1 MTTFCHHP
9 VRFVQ
14 RSGRIGLILA
24 LISFP
29 LLFPSLAHA
38 QQGAASLTGFVSDSA
53 TKEKMISATVAL
65 RGTTLGA
72 ITNKQGF
79 FTIKEIPPGTYTVT
93 ASFVGYRR
101 VEQELT
107 FAPGE
112 SKRVEFELPPNPVTT
127 KEITV
132 TADDEIERREILVSR
147 VDIPVEQLSQLRIG
161 GEADIFRSL
170 QYLPGVLTS
179 SQLSSGLYIRGGSPD
194 QNLVLIDGSTVYNP
208 SHLLGFFSTFNPDA
222 VKNVELIKG
231 GYPAEY
237 GGRLSAVLDLT
248 QKDGNR
254 EKVEGVASVGAISSR
269 LSLQGPLGAGSWFI
283 GGRRTYLDLILG
295 LLPQDPAEPFPDFA
309 FYDANAKLTQN
320 LGDNDIISASGFLSR
335 DDLGLNGGGIDFNV
349 HIGNKAGALRWNH
362 IFNESLFAVLNIS
375 GSQYENG
382 FVGNNSGFGF
392 IVENTITDYTAKGS
406 MEWFITNDATLKGG
420 VEITNYTFSYYQ
432 NTTGSDTAIASGT
445 QQAGLTNLKIRDWT
459 GSAFLQGNYQL
470 TDLIGLQAGLRIDH
484 YDQLQQ
490 TYLDP
495 RLAVRLQVQPGVA
508 VKGAWGVFHQYLH
521 LASLPDFSFF
531 DTWLPTDS
539 TSLPGIGNH
548 YIAGVETEAWE
559 GVNLN
564 VDVYFKTMENLTEL
578 NRFNTRAGTVSQ
590 IFYTG
595 KGHSYGAELFLQ
607 KRAGQLTGWVGYG
620 LGFIA
625 AQFDSING
633 GREFRPKYDR
643 RHDIKVVAQYKINE
657 RWEVGA
663 SFAFQSGQSY
673 TGATSRF
680 RTHLPGD
687 TVAADVVVP
696 SERFG
701 LRLPPSHQLN
711 INANY
716 TSTLFGLPM
725 RLLIDLYN
733 VYSRRDI
740 WFRYYDTTTDETKV
754 TDVRLLP
761 IIPSVALEVK
771 F

>member
-1 MTTFCHHP
+1 MTFSHYHLWL
-9 VRFVQ
+9 R
-14 RSGRIGLILA
+14 RSWVAGLA
-24 LISFP
+24 LLLALLMAFP
-29 LLFPSLAHA
+29 ARGQA
-38 QQGAASLTGFVSDSA
+38 QQQEATLSGFVSDSA
-53 TKEKMISATVAL
+53 TKEKMISATVAI
-65 RGTTLGA
+65 RGTKLGA
-72 ITNKQGF
+72 LTNKQGM
-79 FTIKEIPPGTYTVT
+79 FTIKGIAPGSYIVTV
-93 ASFVGYRR
+93 SFVGYRR
-101 VEQELT
+101 IEQELT

-112 SKRVEFELPPNPVTT
+112 SKRVNFQLTPNTVAS

-132 TADDEIERREILVSR
+132 IADDEIERREIVVSR

-161 GEADIFRSL
+161 GESDVFRAL

-194 QNLVLIDGSTVYNP
+194 QNLILIDGSTVYNP

-222 VKNVELIKG
+222 IKNVELIKG

-254 EKVEGVASVGAISSR
+254 ENVEGVATLGAISSR

-295 LLPQDPAEPFPDFA
+295 LIPQDPAEPFPDFA
-309 FYDANAKLTQN
+309 FYDANAKLTQD
-320 LGDNDIISASGFLSR
+320 LSDNDIISASGFLSR
-335 DDLGLNGGGIDFNV
+335 DDLSLDGGGIDFNV
-349 HIGNKAGALRWNH
+349 HIGNRTGTLRWNH
-362 IFNESLFAVLNIS
+362 IFNESLFSVLNVS

-382 FVGNNSGFGF
+382 FVGNNGGFGF
-392 IVENTITDYTAKGS
+392 IVENGITDYTLKGS
-406 MEWFITNDATLKGG
+406 TEWFITNDATLKGG
-420 VEITNYTFSYYQ
+420 FEVTNYTFSYYQ

-459 GSAFLQGNYQL
+459 YAAFLQGNYQL
-470 TDLIGLQAGLRIDH
+470 TDLLGLQAGLRLDH

-490 TYLDP
+490 TYFDP
-495 RLAVRLQVQPGVA
+495 RLALRLQVQPGVV
-508 VKGAWGVFHQYLH
+508 VKGAWGIFHQYLH

-539 TSLPGIGNH
+539 SSLPSIGTH
-548 YIAGVETEAWE
+548 YIVGVETEPWE
-559 GVNLN
+559 GTSVN
-564 VDVYFKTMENLTEL
+564 VDLYYKTMENITEL
-578 NRFNTRAGTVSQ
+578 NRFNTRSGTVSQ

-595 KGHSYGAELFLQ
+595 DGHSYGAELFVQ
-607 KRAGQLTGWVGYG
+607 QRAGRLTGWMGYG

-625 AQFDSING
+625 SQFDSING

-643 RHDIKVVAQYKINE
+643 RHDVKLVAQYKIND

-663 SFAFQSGQSY
+663 SFSFQSGQSY

-680 RTHLPGD
+680 RTNLPGD
-687 TVAADVVVP
+687 TVAADVVIP

-716 TSTLFGLPM
+716 NSTLFGLPM